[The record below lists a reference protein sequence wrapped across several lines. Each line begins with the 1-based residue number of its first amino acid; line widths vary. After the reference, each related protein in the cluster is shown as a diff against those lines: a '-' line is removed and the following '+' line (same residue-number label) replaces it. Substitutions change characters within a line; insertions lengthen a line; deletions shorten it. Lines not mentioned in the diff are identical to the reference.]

1 MENSDLM
8 TFAALLVLTGCSV
21 GTNRQGDVHAVSI
34 RVSGMVKS
42 QGIT

>member
-1 MENSDLM
+1 MRVSGMLALAM
-8 TFAALLVLTGCSV
+8 LLGSGCAAGRTGTPEPATLSL
-21 GTNRQGDVHAVSI
+21 